1 MIERAMV
8 SLILAL
14 PLDDEADILK
24 YWMRTE
30 QLQFPD
36 LNEAFEV
43 WCYRTKSTKR
53 RLWLGSDSDNN
64 DNVSL

>member
-1 MIERAMV
+1 MIEGAIV

-14 PLDDEADILK
+14 PLDDEADILT

-30 QLQFPD
+30 QFQFPD

-43 WCYRTKSTKR
+43 WCYRTKFAKR
-53 RLWLGSDSDNN
+53 RLGLGLDSDNN
-64 DNVSL
+64 DTISL